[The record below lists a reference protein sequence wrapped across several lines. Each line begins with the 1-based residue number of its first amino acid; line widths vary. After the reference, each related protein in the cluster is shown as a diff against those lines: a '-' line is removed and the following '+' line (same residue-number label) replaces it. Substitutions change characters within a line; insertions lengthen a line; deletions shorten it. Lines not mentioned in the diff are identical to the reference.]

1 MPRASICKRRIETCA
16 RGMRW
21 VRPVRASTEVE
32 PLRAGPATD
41 SPSPEAA
48 SVARVGLASKR
59 LEDTPGDVPEPSPL
73 RCSESPRTGGPA
85 SDATQPLSHRGAALA
100 TGRSDGLP
108 SCSPHLLHLE
118 TSARGLGRP
127 SSNRV
132 TVEMGPSTPT
142 PLAPSARP
150 EAETLARSRRF
161 CHLLAPRA
169 RDRRVTDLARPEAP
183 PWRKDLRIR
192 LGSPV
197 ARRTRPCE
205 RLGLSPSPAATTSHA
220 RFRCEPRARLPG
232 REESA
237 RDASRRSSGLD
248 DSAETLS
255 PMTPSPLATEDPL
268 STDSPAKGGPE
279 IRGRGA
285 FPRVT
290 ERPAGGGRGRWPQC
304 ALGREMPASRRTWVP
319 PRWVGALARVPFLP
333 LDRDPTRAVGPLA
346 RTRRASA
353 LPQIGRAHV

>member
-21 VRPVRASTEVE
+21 VRPLRASTEVE

-142 PLAPSARP
+142 LLAPDARP

-169 RDRRVTDLARPEAP
+169 RDRRVTHLARPEDPLGGRTYESGWA
-183 PWRKDLRIR
+183 LRSPGEHGPAS
-192 LGSPV
+192 GSGSRPRRRRRPLTPV
-197 ARRTRPCE
+197 
-205 RLGLSPSPAATTSHA
+205 S
-220 RFRCEPRARLPG
+220 
-232 REESA
+232 
-237 RDASRRSSGLD
+237 DASR
-248 DSAETLS
+248 E
-255 PMTPSPLATEDPL
+255 
-268 STDSPAKGGPE
+268 
-279 IRGRGA
+279 RG
-285 FPRVT
+285 
-290 ERPAGGGRGRWPQC
+290 C
-304 ALGREMPASRRTWVP
+304 LGVKSRRATPLV
-319 PRWVGALARVPFLP
+319 VARGS
-333 LDRDPTRAVGPLA
+333 TTA
-346 RTRRASA
+346 RRRS
-353 LPQIGRAHV
+353 RR